1 MLPENYQPA
10 AGLLQDRV
18 ILVTGAGEGL
28 GKAAALAYARHGA
41 TVVLLGRTV
50 KKLEA
55 TYDAI
60 EKAGGPAPAI
70 YPMNLGGA
78 NWNDHGELAATLG
91 REFGRLDGIL
101 HCAAHFK
108 AFARLQDVEPREW
121 IENLQVNLTAAFAIT
136 SQCLPL
142 LEKSPDASVVFCS
155 DRGGREARPFH
166 AAYGVA
172 KAGLENLSQV
182 WALETAN
189 HPQLRFNTFCPPP
202 LRTGLRQKG
211 YPGEVLDSL
220 PLPDSVT
227 PQLLWLMG
235 PDSRGQSGKAF

>member
-10 AGLLQDRV
+10 AGLLKDRV
-18 ILVTGAGEGL
+18 ILVTGAGDGL
-28 GKAAALAYARHGA
+28 GKAAAQAFARHGA

-60 EKAGGPAPAI
+60 EQAGGPAPAI

-78 NWNDHGELAATLG
+78 SWNDHGELAATLE

-108 AFARLQDVEPREW
+108 AFARMQDVEPREW

-142 LEKSPDASVVFCS
+142 LERSADASVLFCS
-155 DRGGREARPFH
+155 DRAGREAKPFH

-172 KAGLENLSQV
+172 KAGLENLSRS
-182 WALETAN
+182 WALETADR
-189 HPQLRFNTFCPPP
+189 PQLRFNTYCPPP

-220 PLPDSVT
+220 PPADRVA

-235 PDSRGQSGKAF
+235 PDSRGQSGQAF

>member
-10 AGLLQDRV
+10 AGLLKDRV

-28 GKAAALAYARHGA
+28 GKAAALAFARHGA

-78 NWNDHGELAATLG
+78 NWNDHGELANTLG
-91 REFGRLDGIL
+91 REFGRLDGVL

-155 DRGGREARPFH
+155 DRAGREARPFH

-172 KAGLENLSQV
+172 KAGLENLSRV
-182 WALETAN
+182 WALETADR
-189 HPQLRFNTFCPPP
+189 PQLRFNTYCPPP

-235 PDSRGQSGKAF
+235 PDSRGQSGKTF